1 MNKPDKQTIESAT
14 IAHPPGFR
22 FRRGQ
27 NWFMLGLTYASYYMC
42 RYNIYIVAPRIIEQF
57 GFSKEQFG
65 WIYTARDWSYAV
77 GQFINGLFTDR
88 LGGKQAMAI
97 GAALTIVFNVLFGMA
112 SFAGAGSV
120 FVLFMLIRASDGYS
134 QAFGA
139 PGMVKVNTAWFPR
152 SERGR
157 FAGIFGL
164 MIQFGNIAI
173 NNLGPLLLAGAA
185 IPLGVVTLNLP
196 AMHWRWVFWIPP
208 IIVAVVTTVMYFVVR
223 NNPEEVGYRIQ
234 HAADEDHADADHE
247 ERIPLGLVF
256 RTIAAKPMVWITAS
270 AYFCTGVVRTA
281 INSWWAV
288 YFAEQWGLD
297 VADSTLVIVTAG
309 LLPITA
315 AIGSISSGVISDL
328 LMGGRRAPVACGLY
342 VLETLVI
349 LVGALVLSDARLATP
364 LLAGVVLL
372 GISLTA
378 NSTHSILGTAAPMD
392 LGGRKMAGFALGVI
406 DSFQYFGAGLTG
418 FALGRILDWAEEST
432 TLGWTVWFYCMLPFS
447 AMGALLMAVVWF
459 RTRGRDVRGA

>member
-1 MNKPDKQTIESAT
+1 
-14 IAHPPGFR
+14 
-22 FRRGQ
+22 
-27 NWFMLGLTYASYYMC
+27 
-42 RYNIYIVAPRIIEQF
+42 
-57 GFSKEQFG
+57 
-65 WIYTARDWSYAV
+65 
-77 GQFINGLFTDR
+77 
-88 LGGKQAMAI
+88 
-97 GAALTIVFNVLFGMA
+97 
-112 SFAGAGSV
+112 
-120 FVLFMLIRASDGYS
+120 
-134 QAFGA
+134 
-139 PGMVKVNTAWFPR
+139 
-152 SERGR
+152 
-157 FAGIFGL
+157 
-164 MIQFGNIAI
+164 
-173 NNLGPLLLAGAA
+173 
-185 IPLGVVTLNLP
+185 
-196 AMHWRWVFWIPP
+196 
-208 IIVAVVTTVMYFVVR
+208 
-223 NNPEEVGYRIQ
+223 
-234 HAADEDHADADHE
+234 HAAGEDHADADHE
-247 ERIPLGLVF
+247 ERIPLGVVF

-297 VADSTLVIVTAG
+297 VADSTIVIVTAG

-459 RTRGRDVRGA
+459 RTRGRDVKGA